1 MITKATISIAMV
13 LLLVLVAPAAADTDI
28 RPTVVVDYS
37 MEPAVLMPGD
47 TGTITIS
54 IENMADGEIYVQEDD
69 KTFDMNAYIA
79 SIALGGN
86 DGIEILN
93 KEHTDIGLLGPRD
106 TIKLA
111 FNIRAKETA
120 DNGVHFLT
128 MELVGGSDMNDL
140 NYNIPVKIDDRNLKL
155 ILATMPTTVMNEIS
169 TIEIDIINTR
179 PNEVTNVMIRPEGE
193 NVSFNPAEVFVGNI
207 PAGNKSTVE
216 ITLNTMASP
225 AGMKNLSFTASFF
238 NGDNYHTSENT
249 DLEINVVDQ
258 PSLIFTSIEVTKTGN
273 SYSIIGDINNFGT
286 TDAKNV
292 LVSVAGSE
300 DIKPVQPYANY
311 FVGTLEADDFSSFEL
326 SARIL
331 SPDVEQI
338 PILIEFRDT
347 DNVYSSVTGYIDL
360 ESASAA
366 PGNDQDTPIWMWG
379 LIGVITIAIGGVIA
393 YTWKKRKAAEL
404 EEAEDPDEND
414 SDDEDPDYED
424 FDGEE
429 VNGKFDEA
437 DTEENKD

>member
-1 MITKATISIAMV
+1 MTIKTIISIALV
-13 LLLVLVAPAAADTDI
+13 LLLTLVVPAAADTDI

-54 IENMADGEIYVQEDD
+54 IENMANGEIYVQEDD

-86 DGIEILN
+86 DDIEILN

-120 DNGVHFLT
+120 ENGVHFLT
-128 MELVGGSDMNDL
+128 MELVGGSDMNNL

-155 ILATMPTTVMNEIS
+155 IMATMPTTVMNEIS

-179 PNEVTNVMIRPEGE
+179 PNEVTNVIIKPEGE

-207 PAGNKSTVE
+207 PAGDKSTVE

-225 AGMKNLSFTASFF
+225 GGMKNISFIASFF
-238 NGDNYHTSENT
+238 NGDNFHTSGNEN
-249 DLEINVVDQ
+249 LEINVVDQ
-258 PSLIFTSIEVTKTGN
+258 PSLIFTSLEVTQIGN
-273 SYSIIGDINNFGT
+273 TYSIIGDINNFGT

-292 LVSVAGSE
+292 LVSVDGSE

-326 SARIL
+326 SARVL
-331 SPDVEQI
+331 SSEVNQI

-360 ESASAA
+360 ESASTA
-366 PGNDQDTPIWMWG
+366 PGEKNDTPVWMWG
-379 LIGVITIAIGGVIA
+379 IIGLSTIAIAGVIA
-393 YTWKKRKAAEL
+393 YSWKKRKTAET
-404 EEAEDPDEND
+404 EN
-414 SDDEDPDYED
+414 DEDPDDDDLDED
-424 FDGEE
+424 DLDDEYFEDEE
-429 VNGKFDEA
+429 VTEEFDEA
-437 DTEENKD
+437 DTDENKE

>member
-1 MITKATISIAMV
+1 MHKVTIKAIISIALV
-13 LLLVLVAPAAADTDI
+13 LLLTTIAPAAADTDI

-37 MEPAVLMPGD
+37 IEPSVLMPGD

-120 DNGVHFLT
+120 ENGVHFLS

-140 NYNIPVKIDDRNLKL
+140 NYNIPIKIDDRNLKL
-155 ILATMPTTVMNEIS
+155 IMATMPTTVMNEIS

-179 PNEVTNVMIRPEGE
+179 PNEVTNVIIKPEGE

-207 PAGNKSTVE
+207 PAGNKSTVD
-216 ITLNTMASP
+216 ITLNTMTSP
-225 AGMKNLSFTASFF
+225 GGMKNISFIASFF
-238 NGDNYHTSENT
+238 NGDNFHTSGNEK
-249 DLEINVVDQ
+249 LEINVVDQ
-258 PSLIFTSIEVTKTGN
+258 PSLIFTSLEVTQIGN
-273 SYSIIGDINNFGT
+273 TYSIIGDINNFGT
-286 TDAKNV
+286 TDAKNL
-292 LVSVAGSE
+292 LVSVEGSE

-326 SARIL
+326 SAIVL
-331 SPDVEQI
+331 SPEVIQI

-360 ESASAA
+360 ESASTA
-366 PGNDQDTPIWMWG
+366 PGEQRDTPAWMWS
-379 LIGVITIAIGGVIA
+379 IVGVITIAIAGIIV
-393 YTWKKRKAAEL
+393 YSWKKKKTAES
-404 EEAEDPDEND
+404 E
-414 SDDEDPDYED
+414 DDEDMYED
-424 FDGEE
+424 EDDLDEE
-429 VNGKFDEA
+429 YFEDEERTEEFDEA
-437 DTEENKD
+437 DTDEDKD

>member
-1 MITKATISIAMV
+1 MTLKAIISIAMV
-13 LLLVLVAPAAADTDI
+13 MLLALTAPVAADTDI

-54 IENMADGEIYVQEDD
+54 IENMANGEIYVQEDK

-86 DGIEILN
+86 DDIEILN

-120 DNGVHFLT
+120 ENGVHFLT

-140 NYNIPVKIDDRNLKL
+140 NYNIPVKIDGRNLRL
-155 ILATMPTTVMNEIS
+155 IMTTMPTTVMNEIS
-169 TIEIDIINTR
+169 TIELDIINTR
-179 PNEVTNVMIRPEGE
+179 PNDVNNVIIKAEGE
-193 NVSFNPAEVFVGNI
+193 NVYFNPAEIFVGTI
-207 PAGNKSTVE
+207 PASDKTTVD
-216 ITLNTMASP
+216 ITLNTMASSS
-225 AGMKNLSFTASFF
+225 GTKNISFTASFF
-238 NGDNYHTSENT
+238 NGDNYHISGNEDT
-249 DLEINVVDQ
+249 EINVVSQ
-258 PSLIFTSIEVTKTGN
+258 PSLIFTGIEVTKSGN
-273 SYSIIGDINNFGT
+273 RYSLIGDINNFGT

-292 LVSVAGSE
+292 LVSIAESE
-300 DIKPVQPYANY
+300 NITPMQPYANY

-331 SPDVEQI
+331 TPDVKEI

-360 ESASAA
+360 ESASA
-366 PGNDQDTPIWMWG
+366 PEGGEQETPIWMWG
-379 LIGVITIAIGGVIA
+379 VIGIITIAIAGVIV
-393 YTWKKRKAAEL
+393 YTWKKRETAEQ
-404 EEAEDPDEND
+404 EEPDDENED
-414 SDDEDPDYED
+414 GFDE
-424 FDGEE
+424 
-429 VNGKFDEA
+429 DEA
-437 DTEENKD
+437 DEIEE